1 LISIRVLLTTRS
13 ASAATS
19 ALPSN
24 AGPEQHNRGFDFRRN
39 VSNPPGAEVDEHDQM
54 AFRFEQVTVIR
65 AGRRILD
72 EVSAAIPATGITVVL
87 GASGS
92 GKTTLLRLCNR
103 LELPDT
109 GTVHHHGQRL
119 DDLDPLRL
127 RRQVGMVFQRATPFP
142 GSVRDNLAVAQ
153 PTADT
158 EAMTTALKRA
168 SLAPDLLDRDAR
180 TMSGGELQRMC
191 LARTLITEPDTL
203 LLDEPTSALDEGPK
217 RAFEDTA
224 RGITILWVTHE
235 HPQSTGSP
243 TASCTCTRATSP
255 PPDGPHEHHCELG
268 RPGHLP
274 ATGRRDRRD
283 LPLAGTAAGTAD
295 PAGRRP
301 RPGFEVHRRTHRTR
315 GCPHY

>member
-1 LISIRVLLTTRS
+1 
-13 ASAATS
+13 
-19 ALPSN
+19 
-24 AGPEQHNRGFDFRRN
+24 
-39 VSNPPGAEVDEHDQM
+39 
-54 AFRFEQVTVIR
+54 
-65 AGRRILD
+65 
-72 EVSAAIPATGITVVL
+72 VSAAIPATGITVVL

-153 PTADT
+153 LTADT

-203 LLDEPTSALDEGPK
+203 A
-217 RAFEDTA
+217 
-224 RGITILWVTHE
+224 
-235 HPQSTGSP
+235 
-243 TASCTCTRATSP
+243 
-255 PPDGPHEHHCELG
+255 
-268 RPGHLP
+268 
-274 ATGRRDRRD
+274 
-283 LPLAGTAAGTAD
+283 
-295 PAGRRP
+295 
-301 RPGFEVHRRTHRTR
+301 RRTHLRPGRRTQTRLR
-315 GCPHY
+315 GHRPRHHHPVGHPRAPPVDRIADRVLHLHEGHLTTTGRTS